1 MSRLMAGFARVN
13 ITPPLGI
20 PIAGY
25 YQVRLALQILDEL
38 EANVLAVSDGQETAL
53 VYSVDILE
61 IKSEFCEPILDQIAQ
76 ETGIPRD
83 SIFIACTHTHTG
95 PQLDGEQAPLLRS
108 EYAAFLGRRLAD
120 AGRLALGDMSPAR
133 LSWGTAHAP
142 GIAFIRR
149 FRMKDGTIH
158 TNPGIYNPEVIG
170 PVGETDDA
178 VSAVRLDREGKESIL
193 IAHFAVHP
201 DTIGG
206 CVISADWP
214 GWARRFAEKSL
225 ENVKCMVL
233 NGAIGDVNHVNT
245 QPVGGDLNDLEM
257 DFDDCLRGYG
267 HSRHMGRAVAGAL
280 MQIFDKMTY
289 SEDDSVRAAQAVIRC
304 PSNRPDPKDL
314 PQAKRINELH
324 CSGQDA
330 LIPFA
335 GMQLTTVVA
344 EAERMVQLENGPD
357 DFALRLSAVRVGP
370 VALCGVPGEPFSQTG
385 REIKA
390 AAGWALS
397 LPCCC
402 VNGYA
407 NYFPLAKDY
416 AEGGYEARSSLFKAG
431 VAEEV
436 RDGCFM
442 LLRALENGKADEQ
455 E

>member
-1 MSRLMAGFARVN
+1 MAGFARVN

-25 YQVRLALQILDEL
+25 YQIRLAQSVLDEL
-38 EANVLAVSDGQETAL
+38 EANAVAVSDGTHTAL
-53 VYSVDILE
+53 VFSVDLLE
-61 IKSEFCEPILDQIAQ
+61 IKNEFCEPLLDQVSQ
-76 ETGIPRD
+76 ETGVPRD
-83 SIFIACTHTHTG
+83 CIFIACTHTHTG
-95 PQLDGEQAPLLRS
+95 PQLDGDEAPRLRN
-108 EYAAFLGRRLAD
+108 EYVTFLGRRLSD
-120 AGRLALGDMSPAR
+120 AGRMALQDMSSAR
-133 LSWGTAHAP
+133 MGWGTAHAP

-158 TNPGIYNPEVIG
+158 TNPGIFNPDVIG
-170 PVGETDDA
+170 PVGEIDDR
-178 VSAVRLDREGKESIL
+178 VSAVRLDREGKDSIL

-214 GWARRFAEKSL
+214 GWTRRFAEKAI
-225 ENVKCMVL
+225 EHVKCVVF

-245 QPVGGDLNDLEM
+245 QPAGGDMNDLKM
-257 DFDDCLRGYG
+257 DFDDCVRGYG
-267 HSRHMGRAVAGAL
+267 HSRHMGRTVAGAL
-280 MQIFDKMTY
+280 MQIFDKVTY
-289 SEDDSVRAAQAVIRC
+289 CEGADVGALQTVIRC
-304 PSNRPDPKDL
+304 PSNRPDPAGI
-314 PQAKRINELH
+314 PAAKRLCELH
-324 CSGQDA
+324 WSGQDSQ
-330 LIPFA
+330 IPST

-344 EAERMVQLENGPD
+344 EAERMLALENGPD
-357 DFALRLSAVRVGP
+357 DFALRLSAVRLGP
-370 VALCGVPGEPFSQTG
+370 VALCGIPGEPFSQTG

-390 AAGWALS
+390 APGWALS

-436 RDGCFM
+436 RDGCLA
-442 LLRALENGKADEQ
+442 LLDALKNGKAAKAHE
-455 E
+455 